1 MIKVSNPTS
10 FPSPF
15 GARKTK
21 KIPGKLEKERER
33 VEKKKNKKQ
42 KKKAI
47 EDERVQSEMVLFS
60 PQTKLWFSMKKVYK
74 Q

>member
-33 VEKKKNKKQ
+33 VEKKKTK